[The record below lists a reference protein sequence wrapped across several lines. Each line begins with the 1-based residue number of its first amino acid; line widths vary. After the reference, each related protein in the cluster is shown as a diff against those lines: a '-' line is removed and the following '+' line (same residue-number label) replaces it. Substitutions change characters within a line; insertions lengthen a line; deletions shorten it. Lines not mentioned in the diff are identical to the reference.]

1 MNIKKIIELSSN
13 PKPYDVGTAV
23 MWTDARI
30 TPRLLDAHLD
40 TVNDAASRTPKKI
53 DKTLKFIS
61 DTIGNKKSNILD
73 LGCGP
78 GLYTERLSKLGHRVT
93 GIDFSSNSIEH
104 AKENAQ
110 KKNLNIEYI
119 CQNYLELDFENTFDL
134 VILIYCDFGVLSI
147 KDRTTLIGKIYKALK
162 PDGAFIFDAL
172 NKNILE
178 SFAFTQSWDCSNG
191 GFWRSSPYI
200 SLSENLHFEKEKAIL
215 EQHIVIEEN
224 NEYEIYRFWNHYFDK
239 TDVTEMFL
247 TQGFTDVV
255 AVNGV
260 FDLGA
265 QEDKGVTFYKI
276 TK

>member
-23 MWTDARI
+23 MWTDERVA
-30 TPRLLDAHLD
+30 PRLLDAHLD
-40 TVNDAASRTPKKI
+40 TSNDAASRTPEKI
-53 DKTLKFIS
+53 DKTVKFIS
-61 DTIGNKKSNILD
+61 DTIGSQKCSILD

-78 GLYTERLSKLGHRVT
+78 GLYTERLSELGHRVT
-93 GIDFSSNSIEH
+93 GIDFSQNSIEH
-104 AKENAQ
+104 AKVNAR

-119 CQNYLELDFENTFDL
+119 CQNYVEIDFENTFDL

-147 KDRTTLIGKIYKALK
+147 KDRTTLIGKLYKALK
-162 PDGAFIFDAL
+162 PSGAFIFDAL
-172 NKNILE
+172 NKNFLE
-178 SFAFTQSWDCSNG
+178 SSSFTQSWDCSNG

-224 NEYEIYRFWNHYFDK
+224 NEYEIYRFWNHYFNEN
-239 TDVTEMFL
+239 DVTEMFL
-247 TQGFTDVV
+247 KQRFKRVDTINDVLDIGIQ
-255 AVNGV
+255 N
-260 FDLGA
+260 DN
-265 QEDKGVTFYKI
+265 DVTFYKI